1 MTAIQFSTSSDA
13 KLGPYLPFESI
24 KNVYERMSPKSCVIF
39 WFFLNLYKMN
49 FFLVTLHLLNF
60 FLHLLKKCFIT
71 KTINQKKQIKEY
83 YFNLLPK
90 WLIEMNRKVAL
101 FSNARL

>member
-1 MTAIQFSTSSDA
+1 MTAIQFSTSTDA
-13 KLGPYLPFESI
+13 KLGLCLPFESI
-24 KNVYERMSPKSCVIF
+24 KNVYGMCPKSCVIF

-49 FFLVTLHLLNF
+49 FFFQLFGFAKL
-60 FLHLLKKCFIT
+60 FLHLLKKRFLT
-71 KTINQKKQIKEY
+71 KTINRKKHIKEC
-83 YFNLLPK
+83 YFNLQPK